1 MNLHPISRDYL
12 KIPQHIPI
20 YHQQLSYAPPPMP
33 DNDVEVVAPGPEDI
47 HCTDPQ
53 KNYRGV
59 RLTATERR
67 EAGEVGRGNP
77 L

>member
-1 MNLHPISRDYL
+1 
-12 KIPQHIPI
+12 
-20 YHQQLSYAPPPMP
+20 MP
-33 DNDVEVVAPGPEDI
+33 GNNVEVVAPGPEDI

-67 EAGEVGRGNP
+67 EAGKVGRGNP
-77 L
+77 